1 MASNS
6 PAPATPQGAAGSLGS
21 SGTATAAV
29 PFISTVFPDA
39 AGANGAPVASADGM
53 YATESVY
60 PAPAEDA
67 YAAPADGTFGEWN
80 PTEETVRPVRGRHRV
95 AKQRGGLAR
104 SSTVLGVGVIAAV
117 GAGGMATAQ
126 SKPPVSI
133 SLPDAV
139 TDNLPDASSLPG
151 IGALLS
157 DDDPSG
163 DDSATADVQASGED
177 APLATVSLSGA
188 QPAGQDDAS
197 GADAG
202 EALRARI
209 LQQAE
214 QAQASADAEARTAAE
229 QKAAEV
235 AAAEAEKQQGEGEK
249 AAEAEKKKAAAE
261 KAAKEKAAAEAAA
274 KEEAKQ
280 RAAKEAAAVSWSLP
294 TSSYTIT
301 STYGQAG
308 AMWSSGYHTGL
319 DLAAPTGTPA
329 KAVHAAT
336 VKSAGWSGAYGY
348 RIVLELADGTEV
360 WYCHLSSMTVAAGQ
374 QVGGGE
380 TIGRVGA
387 TGNVTGP
394 HLHLEVHTSGGQGID
409 PLSWLR
415 GKGLT
420 V

>member
-1 MASNS
+1 MF
-6 PAPATPQGAAGSLGS
+6 GSDGSFGPDGSALGS
-21 SGTATAAV
+21 
-29 PFISTVFPDA
+29 
-39 AGANGAPVASADGM
+39 DGSF
-53 YATESVY
+53 E
-60 PAPAEDA
+60 
-67 YAAPADGTFGEWN
+67 EWN

-139 TDNLPDASSLPG
+139 ADKLPDAASLPG
-151 IGALLS
+151 IGSLI
-157 DDDPSG
+157 SG
-163 DDSATADVQASGED
+163 DEESGEEAGGAVAAPGTAALAGTADRG
-177 APLATVSLSGA
+177 GA
-188 QPAGQDDAS
+188 
-197 GADAG
+197 ADAG

-214 QAQASADAEARTAAE
+214 QAQASADAEARAAAERKAAE
-229 QKAAEV
+229 QAAT
-235 AAAEAEKQQGEGEK
+235 EAEKQRGAADK
-249 AAEAEKKKAAAE
+249 AAEAEKAKKEAAAKKAAEE
-261 KAAKEKAAAEAAA
+261 KAKAEARAKAAAEA
-274 KEEAKQ
+274 EVEAEPEKP
-280 RAAKEAAAVSWSLP
+280 APAEKPAEAAGDWSLP

-301 STYGQAG
+301 STFGQAG
-308 AMWSSGYHTGL
+308 SMWSSGYHTGL

-329 KAVHAAT
+329 KAVHGAT
-336 VKSAGWSGAYGY
+336 VKSAGWSGSYGY

-374 QVGGGE
+374 QVGAGE

-394 HLHLEVHTSGGQGID
+394 HLHLEVHTPGGQGID